1 MNLDEIKNSKKT
13 IGTKQTMK
21 AVQKGLALKVYVA
34 EDADP
39 YVVNPLLALCQE
51 MNVLVVPVESMADLG
66 RACNV
71 DVGTASVAVVK

>member
-51 MNVLVVPVESMADLG
+51 MNVPVVPVESMADLG